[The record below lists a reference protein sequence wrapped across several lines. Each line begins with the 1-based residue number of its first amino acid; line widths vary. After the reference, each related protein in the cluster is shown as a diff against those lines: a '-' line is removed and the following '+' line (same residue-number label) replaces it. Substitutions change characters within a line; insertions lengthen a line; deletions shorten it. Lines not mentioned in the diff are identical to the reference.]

1 MDGDYLPITYGDEN
15 PDTQFLVHNSI
26 SRYVSKVPSM
36 GSQARAI
43 KLALPGHTPYVIANI
58 HGPFSRD
65 EREKLD
71 ECLAQLPDLGIP
83 MGDFNDCVWGRPSQ
97 PTRYWHPLLES
108 GALLDPIVA
117 HAPNTDPQNLST
129 HCRGRRLDAVL
140 FSPTAWGIHPRISA
154 DTIAFP
160 HAGDHKAVRV
170 TVLNPLIGT
179 AASGAAGHWQCVALA
194 LLVIPQVFAPHVPM
208 VQSAV
213 DSPRSHHAPTG
224 QGGRHDS
231 RIVQL
236 CTSTPPPTASSRRG
250 RTTAG

>member
-26 SRYVSKVPSM
+26 SRYVSKLPSM

-43 KLALPGHTPYVIANI
+43 KIALPGHTPYVIANV

-65 EREKLD
+65 QLEKLD
-71 ECLAQLPDLGIP
+71 EWLAQLPDLGIL

-108 GALLDPIVA
+108 GALLDPILA
-117 HAPNTDPQNLST
+117 HAPNTNPQNLAT

-140 FSPTAWGIHPRISA
+140 FSPTAWDIHPPISA
-154 DTIAFP
+154 DTIDFP

-170 TVLNPLIGT
+170 TVMNPLG
-179 AASGAAGHWQCVALA
+179 
-194 LLVIPQVFAPHVPM
+194 
-208 VQSAV
+208 
-213 DSPRSHHAPTG
+213 PRPA
-224 QGGRHDS
+224 
-231 RIVQL
+231 
-236 CTSTPPPTASSRRG
+236 PPPVIGNVSHWPSSLFRKF
-250 RTTAG
+250 